1 MLDPPGVFTYR
12 DGVAVI
18 QLFFFAIFLV
28 FGFILCFRH
37 GFRRSEGWV
46 ILITFSLLRLIGA
59 SFQLASI
66 NYQTDSVY
74 GGALICEGIGLAP
87 LTLLNIGI
95 FGRLNKYAKKIHH
108 KAFSVISLVAIAGL
122 VLGIYGGID
131 SSESADLGTN
141 DLLKASVICFLVAY
155 VMFLALFLLFLTGL
169 NRIPPNERPLLYAF
183 AVCIPFM
190 VVRFMYSVLPTFISS
205 LRSDYNALF
214 GNVSIYLFMAV
225 LEEIVIVACY
235 VYVGM
240 RLDELPPE
248 LKAPPLSFK
257 KKDKKKKRKHSSRDS
272 GEHMLK

>member
-18 QLFFFAIFLV
+18 QIFFFAIFLV
-28 FGFILCFRH
+28 FGFILCHRH

-66 NYQTDSVY
+66 NYPTDSVY

-122 VLGIYGGID
+122 VLGIYGGIN

-141 DLLKASVICFLVAY
+141 ALLKASVICFLAAY
-155 VMFLALFLLFLTGL
+155 VAFLGLFLLFLTWL
-169 NRIPPNERPLLYAF
+169 SRIPPTNDPCFTALPAAF
-183 AVCIPFM
+183 PSW
-190 VVRFMYSVLPTFISS
+190 SVLPTFIPSI
-205 LRSDYNALF
+205 RDNYNALF
-214 GNVSIYLFMAV
+214 GNVTIYLFMAV

-235 VYVGM
+235 VYIGM

-257 KKDKKKKRKHSSRDS
+257 KKDKKKKRKHSSQDS
-272 GEHMLK
+272 GENILK